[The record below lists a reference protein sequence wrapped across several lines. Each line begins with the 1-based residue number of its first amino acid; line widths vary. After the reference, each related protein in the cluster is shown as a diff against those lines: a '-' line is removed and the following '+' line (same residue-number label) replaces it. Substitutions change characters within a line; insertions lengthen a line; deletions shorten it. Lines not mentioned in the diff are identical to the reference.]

1 MRRMSMP
8 TGPMSPIVKDPEPG
22 SLAAGALTPK
32 SRKLS
37 MIGES
42 PSAHASS
49 SPGGVRKL
57 SMIFSNE
64 RGRKMSGRWSS
75 IKSAGKDKIRFNAL
89 NCFQYY
95 EYKLTYKRLHT
106 SSLISQ
112 IINARSLPNS
122 KVYIE
127 H

>member
-8 TGPMSPIVKDPEPG
+8 TGPMSPIVKDAEPG
-22 SLAAGALTPK
+22 SPAAGAALTPK

-75 IKSAGKDKIRFNAL
+75 IKSAGKDKIR
-89 NCFQYY
+89 
-95 EYKLTYKRLHT
+95 
-106 SSLISQ
+106 S
-112 IINARSLPNS
+112 
-122 KVYIE
+122 
-127 H
+127 

>member
-22 SLAAGALTPK
+22 SPVAGALTPK

-42 PSAHASS
+42 PAHASS

-75 IKSAGKDKIRFNAL
+75 IKSAGKDKIR
-89 NCFQYY
+89 
-95 EYKLTYKRLHT
+95 
-106 SSLISQ
+106 S
-112 IINARSLPNS
+112 
-122 KVYIE
+122 
-127 H
+127 